1 MQGQRALLLALLLPT
16 AYFLLAAYCLL
27 RTCFLLPTAY
37 CILPTS
43 LCLLLTGFSL
53 CDLYVSPPQI
63 RQNRVQKPLILSV
76 QISFCLVLE
85 HCDRV
90 NGVLCKGKVFVRLSG
105 VRISD
110 LTEIDQ
116 GGGTE
121 TEYQ

>member
-27 RTCFLLPTAY
+27 RTCFLLPT
-37 CILPTS
+37 S

-53 CDLYVSPPQI
+53 CLLYVSPPQI
-63 RQNRVQKPLILSV
+63 RQNRVQKPLVLSV

-105 VRISD
+105 MRISD